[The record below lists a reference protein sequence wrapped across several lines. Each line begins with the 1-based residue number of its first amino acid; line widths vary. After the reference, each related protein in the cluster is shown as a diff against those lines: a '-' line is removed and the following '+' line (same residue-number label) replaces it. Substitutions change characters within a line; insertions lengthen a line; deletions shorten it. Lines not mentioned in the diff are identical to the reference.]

1 MPTAN
6 RKPPMSFLPDLQA
19 RDGLAAHWLGNV
31 TLRLRRELCWLW
43 RERTSSCYTG
53 EINRNGALPPFTD
66 RLAGVLDLARYAD
79 DRRRFFA
86 EDETAAFLS
95 NLIAQSA
102 PPAAA
107 GRRVPDRGSFSW
119 VARELALSDAECFA
133 LALAIGLA
141 VDSAAGAVYAA
152 CLNDPARTTP
162 SLALAQRLWDDPSA
176 LLPLATPTHSLF
188 THGLIPAPS
197 AVGGTAWEAPLVA
210 FPAIAAALISPTDFP
225 KSLRP
230 VEPGAA
236 PPPSESAIAAARLN
250 STAHRGLRLVPV
262 LGPRGAPLA
271 SHAAAVCAAA
281 ARRLAAT
288 AETAIGA
295 AGHESQLAQLLTLA
309 WLHGVDLYLA
319 LEALGNTAA
328 EGHHA
333 APPMPPLPALPV
345 TVFVGLHERTAG
357 SRLPPAL
364 TLPPIHVPGLGY
376 RERLQLWCENIPAA
390 RHDGDLALALSDCAR
405 RFRYEKET
413 ILEICRDLQALGRPP
428 RPADLIA
435 ACRSDLD
442 LGDLAQPVE
451 PRFREG
457 DLMLP
462 PKQARQFR
470 EVIQAMRALTTVHY
484 EWGTA
489 RAWNESGLSALFAGP
504 PGTGKTM
511 AAEVLAAELGLPLFR
526 IDLSQVVNKYIG
538 ETEKNLR
545 RVFDAAEASDV
556 ILFFDEADSLFG
568 RRTEVKDAHDRYA
581 NLEVS
586 YLLERMERFK
596 GLAIL
601 ATNRKRDL
609 DEAFLRRLRF
619 LIDFPLPGVDERLR
633 IWKSSIPDG
642 VDVSQ
647 VDFAFLAQRFP
658 LAGGHIRSIVFQA
671 CLGSAAPGAPRRIEM
686 PAMIAAVKRE
696 YDKLERNLSLEQY
709 GTWAP
714 VVEGMQ

>member
-1 MPTAN
+1 MPAVY
-6 RKPPMSFLPDLQA
+6 RQPPMTFLPDLQA
-19 RDGLAAHWLGNV
+19 HDTLAAHWLGNV

-43 RERTSSCYTG
+43 RERTSASYTG
-53 EINRNGALPPFTD
+53 GNNRNGALPPFTD
-66 RLAGVLDLARYAD
+66 RLMGVLDLARYAD

-95 NLIAQSA
+95 NLISQS
-102 PPAAA
+102 PPPSA
-107 GRRVPDRGSFSW
+107 GRCAPERGSFSW

-133 LALAIGLA
+133 FALAIGPS

-152 CLNDPARTTP
+152 CLNDPTRTMP

-176 LLPLATPTHSLF
+176 LFPLTTATHPLF
-188 THGLIPAPS
+188 AHGLIAAPS
-197 AVGGTAWEAPLVA
+197 TGGTAWDAPLIAV
-210 FPAIAAALISPTDFP
+210 PAIAAALISPPDFP
-225 KSLRP
+225 TGLRSVAP
-230 VEPGAA
+230 EHA
-236 PPPSESAIAAARLN
+236 PPPSESGISAARLK
-250 STAHRGLRLVPV
+250 SSAHRGLRLVPV

-281 ARRLAAT
+281 GRRLAAPV
-288 AETAIGA
+288 ETAVGMP
-295 AGHESQLAQLLTLA
+295 GHESQLAQLLTLA
-309 WLHGVDLYLA
+309 WLHGLDLYLTF
-319 LEALGNTAA
+319 ESLGNTAA
-328 EGHHA
+328 EGHYA
-333 APPMPPLPALPV
+333 SPPIPPLPALPV
-345 TVFVGLHERTAG
+345 TVFVGIHERTAS

-364 TLPPIHVPGLGY
+364 TLPPLHVPGLGY

-390 RHDGDLALALSDCAR
+390 RREGELALALSDCAR
-405 RFRYEKET
+405 RFRYEKDT
-413 ILEICRDLQALGRPP
+413 ILEICRDLKALGGPP
-428 RPADLIA
+428 KPADIIS
-435 ACRSDLD
+435 ACRSDID

-451 PRFREG
+451 PRFRES

-462 PKQARQFR
+462 PKQARQFH
-470 EVIQAMRALTTVHY
+470 EVIHAMRMLTTVHY

-489 RAWNESGLSALFAGP
+489 RVWNEGGLSALFAGP

-511 AAEVLAAELGLPLFR
+511 AAEVLSVELGLPLFR

-619 LIDFPLPGVDERLR
+619 LIDFPLPGVNERLR

-642 VDVSQ
+642 VDVFQ
-647 VDFAFLAQRFP
+647 LDFPFLAQRFP

-671 CLGSAAPGAPRRIEM
+671 CLGSAAPGAPRRIDM

-696 YDKLERNLSLEQY
+696 FDKLERNLSLEQF
-709 GTWAP
+709 GSWAP